1 MTAALKTF
9 YISQRLLTF
18 GYCLSGHWSTR
29 GIPSSLLANY
39 GCCTHRLSS
48 EISKSICLLILN
60 IHHPRNSTHAMCVLW
75 VLLMSLCCQIQ
86 KFNPH
91 ITVWVVCISIRWSS
105 VKELEGGSL
114 PESYS
119 FSFLSQSG
127 PKLWGIPLC
136 HVSDALEFFNGPNG
150 YTPAV
155 TTVLLGSIHCPLP
168 FAWLFLSEFIL
179 HKSVSG
185 TTVGNLGL
193 GLLIP
198 SPQNVMKADY
208 SLNKD

>member
-48 EISKSICLLILN
+48 EISKSIRLLILN
-60 IHHPRNSTHAMCVLW
+60 IHHPHNSTHAICVLW
-75 VLLMSLCCQIQ
+75 VLLSLCCQIQ
-86 KFNPH
+86 KFNSH
-91 ITVWVVCISIRWSS
+91 ITVWVGCISIRWSS
-105 VKELEGGSL
+105 VKELGGIFTREL
-114 PESYS
+114 VLLFP
-119 FSFLSQSG
+119 FTVWTQTVGDPTLSCLWCSG
-127 PKLWGIPLC
+127 VLQWTKWL
-136 HVSDALEFFNGPNG
+136 
-150 YTPAV
+150 YPAV

-185 TTVGNLGL
+185 TTMGNLGL

-198 SPQNVMKADY
+198 SPQNVMKADH